1 MAELVTTQANRSS
14 VFLTGS
20 GAFASRE
27 YGWRHSGN
35 AEFEETSSVWR
46 HYFNCTNCIFSYWWS
61 YLSGTAFKRANSFV
75 KMCRPRKPQLSNQTC
90 GLVLDDEPLEKIA
103 SRPNITAEN
112 IVFVAQF
119 PHPRSGVDLKM
130 TRWFQQVIA
139 VLWLDIRQK
148 YDIEVKPD
156 AWLTFDVRLGYRND
170 GDPPEAWKEIARSRE
185 MRPLFCS
192 LDKNVT
198 GESVGIE
205 RGLGEDFGFYDCEV
219 MPLFTLGS
227 CHHQNYLVNI
237 RIPRDL
243 DKGINHKIGVLQDV
257 WMVEIHQNGGF
268 TMVWFSLKTFLFPIA
283 LLTVVFF
290 WRRVSELER
299 SPTLMERT
307 IFALGLVLCIFD
319 CPVEWLSLK
328 FDASF
333 WLVLSDIR
341 QGAFYATLAC
351 FWLVFTGEHLMDS
364 PHGHRHQTRFG
375 LSVYYWP
382 KLLLVGGC
390 CSAMSIFELAERGVQ
405 LHNPF
410 YSIWSHPVAAKLGY
424 ASVILGGL
432 CAAAYFL
439 YLTVLVCR
447 ALWQIFTKRRL
458 LPALQSDQRVY
469 YSGLIYRFT
478 ALLVYTI
485 LCAALTV
492 IFYIFSQ
499 ANEERW
505 KWGSHRIEYTSA
517 FITGVYGM
525 WNAYVVTILCLYA
538 PSHKF
543 RSSNGNQMMENLLVS
558 SDSPGNRLPVEG
570 QPGTESK
577 QEDSGPTECVKLV
590 PVHGLTF
597 FTKTAQE

>member
-1 MAELVTTQANRSS
+1 MVGVILETLNSKK
-14 VFLTGS
+14 LI
-20 GAFASRE
+20 AFGVVILLAQ
-27 YGWRHSGN
+27 
-35 AEFEETSSVWR
+35 
-46 HYFNCTNCIFSYWWS
+46 
-61 YLSGTAFKRANSFV
+61 TAFFLIGGLISPAPHSSEQILLSKCIDNESTPETFANKWFFL
-75 KMCRPRKPQLSNQTC
+75 RPQLSNYTC
-90 GLVLDDEPLEKIA
+90 KNVVDGPLDEM
-103 SRPNITAEN
+103 NITAEN

-139 VLWLDIRQK
+139 VLWLEIAWK
-148 YDIEVKPD
+148 YDIEVKSD

-170 GDPPEAWKEIARSRE
+170 GDPPEAWKEIARSQE
-185 MRPLFCS
+185 IRPLFCS
-192 LDKNVT
+192 LEKSAASEAGHKSN
-198 GESVGIE
+198 
-205 RGLGEDFGFYDCEV
+205 EDFGFYDCEV

-237 RIPRDL
+237 RIPHDPV
-243 DKGINHKIGVLQDV
+243 KGINQGIGVLQDV

-268 TMVWFSLKTFLFPIA
+268 TMVWFALKTFLFPIA
-283 LLTVVFF
+283 LCTVVFF
-290 WRRVSELER
+290 WRRVLELDR

-328 FDASF
+328 FDVSF

-364 PHGHRHQTRFG
+364 TYGHRHPTRFG

-424 ASVILGGL
+424 SSVILGGL

-439 YLTVLVCR
+439 YLAALICQ

-458 LPALQSDQRVY
+458 LPSLQANQRVY

-478 ALLVYTI
+478 ALLIYTV

-543 RSSNGNQMMENLLVS
+543 RSSNGHQMVEHLLVS
-558 SDSPGNRLPVEG
+558 SDSVGECSPVEG
-570 QPGTESK
+570 QRGVELK
-577 QEDSGPTECVKLV
+577 HDDSGPAENIKLV
-590 PVHGLTF
+590 PAHGLSF